1 MTVQPTFS
9 KEEHARRG
17 TELYEHGI
25 RQQVEVDHFGEIVAI
40 DIETGD
46 FEIALKTLAAA
57 HRLRERNPA
66 AQIWIVR
73 IGHRGVHRFGFARR
87 PEAT

>member
-9 KEEHARRG
+9 KDEHARRG

-25 RQQVEVDHFGEIVAI
+25 RQQVEAEHFGEIVAI

-46 FEIALKTLAAA
+46 FEIAPKTLAAA
-57 HRLRERNPA
+57 RRLRERKPT
-66 AQIWIVR
+66 AQIWAVR
-73 IGHRGVHRFGFARR
+73 VGHRAVHRYGFARG